1 MPRNPSGEYSLPY
14 NWNDDKADGIKIL
27 ASKMQTQEQDIA
39 DALTGSLPVNGSAP
53 MQADLDMNNN
63 NIVDVSDGVNLQD
76 AMTVK
81 QGQSGSLQYFG
92 VSSTIPAGTDGED
105 YEIATAPII
114 TVYPAFLRFSFVCH
128 FTCVDSPNMRL
139 NTLATKNFFK
149 EDGAGGYIAL
159 QAGDMV
165 ADAQYECI
173 YNEDISASNVIVLNP
188 EKENQTF
195 NSLNVAGKFSLNPAK
210 SYTIASGIITI
221 TNSDIIVDT
230 ESAAASDDLVTIS
243 GGVNEQIIFLTIA
256 NDARN
261 VVIKNAAG
269 NIILANQ
276 ADLTLD
282 IAKNDNIVLKYD
294 GTNWR
299 ELTRS
304 VMPPA
309 LSVLTGDGT
318 SSSNSGYAK
327 IGVIDAGGIKKD
339 LVLQWGVTANVSQ
352 DSNVSATF
360 PLVFTTLFSL
370 VATHNGATD
379 IGSGTWGIV
388 ARSTSG
394 FTFRMGGDA
403 SGPVSYMAIGLI

>member
-63 NIVDVSDGVNLQD
+63 NIVDVSDGVSLQD

-92 VSSTIPAGTDGED
+92 VSSTIPAGTNGED

-243 GGVNEQIIFLTIA
+243 GGVNEQIIFLAIA

-261 VVIKNAAG
+261 VVIKHNSG
-269 NIILANQ
+269 NIFNPNGIDLLL
-276 ADLTLD
+276 DLTTDSVTLM
-282 IAKNDNIVLKYD
+282 Y
-294 GTNWR
+294 R
-299 ELTRS
+299 E
-304 VMPPA
+304 A
-309 LSVLTGDGT
+309 LSKWVIIGSSTKNNFLATKATTGEIIYPNGIIEKWGIETAVLNTGRTVTFANPFPNACLNVQLTPYGA
-318 SSSNSGYAK
+318 SSPFSAS
-327 IGVIDAGGIKKD
+327 IMAGAGI
-339 LVLQWGVTANVSQ
+339 
-352 DSNVSATF
+352 
-360 PLVFTTLFSL
+360 FTTTNFFIDNT
-370 VATHNGATD
+370 AAAEIRD
-379 IGSGTWGIV
+379 WQW
-388 ARSTSG
+388 R
-394 FTFRMGGDA
+394 
-403 SGPVSYMAIGLI
+403 AIGY